1 MIESDSPSLKYTQ
14 RLWDNILD
22 WYNNADTKAQILLTL
37 AGVFLGFLTSTA
49 FTKKSDLRPIVD
61 LFGTET
67 WVFLLF
73 MTAFLIAAII
83 SALLCLRSRLEDPK
97 EIVKHLHDIVMDIEG
112 KDSQWPET
120 MWFFGMIAQLKDR
133 RRFQARLH
141 EFTEEDELQALS
153 SQIFIVSKNVL
164 KKHKWVN
171 RGFLFIALTLLAFL
185 ASGVSYVARVRLA
198 LVVIDD
204 KADII
209 MPVTPKSQKHNNKNS
224 LGKSKAT
231 VVLPSTSLS
240 R

>member
-1 MIESDSPSLKYTQ
+1 MIESDSPSLKYAQ

-37 AGVFLGFLTSTA
+37 AGVFLSFLTSAA
-49 FTKKSDLRPIVD
+49 FTKKSDLKPIVD
-61 LFGTET
+61 LFGEET
-67 WVFLLF
+67 WLFLLF
-73 MTAFLIAAII
+73 MIAFLIAAIV
-83 SALLCLRSRLEDPK
+83 SALLCLRSRLADPED
-97 EIVKHLHDIVMDIEG
+97 IVKHLHDIVVDVEG
-112 KDSQWPET
+112 KDRQWPET

-185 ASGVSYVARVRLA
+185 ASGVSYVARVKFA
-198 LVVIDD
+198 PVVIDD
-204 KADII
+204 KAEIT
-209 MPVTPKSQKHNNKNS
+209 MPVKPKLQKPNNENAH
-224 LGKSKAT
+224 GKI
-231 VVLPSTSLS
+231 
-240 R
+240 